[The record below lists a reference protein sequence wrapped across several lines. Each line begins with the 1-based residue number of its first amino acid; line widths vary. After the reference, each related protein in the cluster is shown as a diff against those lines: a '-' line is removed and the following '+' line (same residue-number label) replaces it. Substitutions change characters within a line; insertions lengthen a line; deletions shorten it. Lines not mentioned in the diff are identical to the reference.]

1 MDSVKLYEAGSG
13 DRSMLNGKRVAV
25 IGWGSQGHAHALNL
39 HDSGVSVVV
48 GLREGSRSAEAAR
61 QAGLEVSPVAKAA
74 ESANVISILIP
85 DTVQPTVYRDEIAP
99 NLHDGDTFLV
109 AHGFNV
115 HYKQIVPP
123 KTVDVIMV
131 APKAPGAMV
140 RSEYV
145 AGRGTPGLIAIHQ
158 DASGNA
164 LQVTLAYADAIG
176 CTRAGVLE
184 TTFAAETETDLF
196 GEQTVLCGGVT
207 SLIKAGFETLVN
219 AGYPEELAYFECLHE
234 LKFIVDLIQSK
245 GLQGMRAEVSD
256 TAEYGDYVGGPR
268 VIGNGTRQ
276 VMQELLDDIRSGA
289 FARRWIADGKAGGA
303 ELTKLRESENAHPI
317 EDVGRRLRA
326 RMAWL

>member
-61 QAGLEVSPVAKAA
+61 QAGLEVAPVAKAA
-74 ESANVISILIP
+74 KSANVVSILIP

-99 NLHDGDTFLV
+99 NLHDGDTLLV

-123 KTVDVIMV
+123 KTMDVIMV

-145 AGRGTPGLIAIHQ
+145 A
-158 DASGNA
+158 DASGTA
-164 LQVTLAYADAIG
+164 LQLTLAYADALG

-207 SLIKAGFETLVN
+207 SLIKAGFETLVD

-234 LKFIVDLIQSK
+234 LKFIVDLIQSQ
-245 GLQGMRAEVSD
+245 GLKGMRAEVSD
-256 TAEYGDYVGGPR
+256 TAEYGDYVGGPQ
-268 VIGNGTRQ
+268 VIGNGTRK
-276 VMQELLDDIRSGA
+276 VMQKLLDDIRSGA
-289 FARRWIADGKAGGA
+289 FARRWIADGKAGGP